1 MEEAQ
6 LPPSIMMTMSLLR
19 GDSEKLHVQHFNY
32 SSFSKEID
40 SMMFAR
46 LLLARSWPVAIAI
59 ALSLLVLPGIAS
71 AQSSAGGH
79 FYQQTNLVSNLPG
92 LAHFTD
98 PNLTNPWGISSA
110 AGGPFWISDNGSGK
124 STLYD
129 NKGNPQSLVVTIPSL
144 TPGATGTPTG
154 TVFSSFTDAFF
165 VTKNVVSGPSVF
177 LFDSQDGTISGWN
190 ENVDPT
196 HAILAVNNSKSGAVY
211 KGLAITGN
219 QYESFLY
226 AANFHT
232 GSIDVFDK
240 KFAPVKL
247 SGSFTDPHLPKG
259 YAPFDIQVINDM
271 LYVTYAKQNAQ
282 KNGDV
287 PGAGH
292 GFVDIFNTNGNLIER
307 LISQG
312 ELNSPWGI
320 ALAPANFG
328 KFSNDLLVGNFGDGH
343 INAFDPHTGAFRGQL
358 SDQKGHPIVINGLW
372 SLMFGLGG
380 QAGNP
385 NQLFFTA
392 GIHQQAAGLFGMIQ
406 AM

>member
-1 MEEAQ
+1 
-6 LPPSIMMTMSLLR
+6 
-19 GDSEKLHVQHFNY
+19 
-32 SSFSKEID
+32 
-40 SMMFAR
+40 MMFAR
-46 LLLARSWPVAIAI
+46 LVLARSWPVAIAI
-59 ALSLLVLPGIAS
+59 ALSLFVLPGVAF

-129 NKGNPQSLVVTIPSL
+129 NKGNPQSLVVKIPSP
-144 TPGATGTPTG
+144 THGTMGTPTG
-154 TVFSSFTDAFF
+154 TVFNSNTNAF
-165 VTKNVVSGPSVF
+165 VVSKNGVSGASIF
-177 LFDSQDGTISGWN
+177 LFDSEDGTISGWN
-190 ENVDPT
+190 ENVDAT
-196 HAILAVNNSKSGAVY
+196 HAILAVDNSKSGAVY
-211 KGLAITGN
+211 KGLAIFGN

-226 AANFHT
+226 AANFHAGT
-232 GSIDVFDK
+232 IDVFNN
-240 KFAPVKL
+240 KFAPVTL
-247 SGSFTDPHLPKG
+247 SGSFTDPQLPKG
-259 YAPFDIQVINDM
+259 YAPFNIQSINDR

-292 GFVDIFNTNGNLIER
+292 GFVDVFDTNGNFILR
-307 LISQG
+307 LVTQG
-312 ELNSPWGI
+312 QLNSPWGL

-343 INAFDPHTGAFRGQL
+343 INAFDSYSGTFRGQL
-358 SDQKGHPIVINGLW
+358 SDQNDHPIVIHGLW

-380 QAGNP
+380 QAGKP

-392 GIHQQAAGLFGMIQ
+392 GIHQEAAGLFGMIQ
-406 AM
+406 VM